1 MKRKRLIIFGAAAI
15 AVTAACGVGVYAQTL
30 AGTSAAIGA
39 GATIGAAGGA
49 GLLTP
54 GQYAAPATSAGAG
67 RNELMDEAVPG
78 EGAGGAPGA
87 GEGATQTKAPPRPL
101 RWSNESGSDM
111 LRQLTRTPTR
121 KVPQSSAR
129 RSSRSTRNVARM
141 SKNQRTRA
149 VNTKYKKPAVGYL
162 SWYLPEDR
170 YKVTSK
176 VWQFVTTPNDK
187 YYYRPWAPAMRL
199 RNPSRVIGFHTWQ
212 DAMIAGYRPDP
223 VTKPEPGAQ
232 LARLAGLTQGPNLS
246 TYVEFVYAGQ
256 VTPTAF
262 DANYKYVDY
271 VAKLVGSKSHT
282 RHLVG
287 STVDQVLGAI
297 MGQNPFPRSVG
308 GAPRIQQA
316 TTIGAD
322 DMPGADG
329 MAGDMPAGLQP
340 GNMDRREEEYNQ
352 FGQRA
357 GGLARQPGQ

>member
-1 MKRKRLIIFGAAAI
+1 MKRKRLIIFGTATLALS
-15 AVTAACGVGVYAQTL
+15 AACGVGVYAQTL

-39 GATIGAAGGA
+39 GATLGAAGGA

-54 GQYAAPATSAGAG
+54 SQYAAPATSAGAQRG
-67 RNELMDEAVPG
+67 GIMDDTM
-78 EGAGGAPGA
+78 GGAPEAADGA
-87 GEGATQTKAPPRPL
+87 GANGATAAQTKTPPKPI

-111 LRQLTRTPTR
+111 LRQLTQTRTSKVTPSKTR
-121 KVPQSSAR
+121 T
-129 RSSRSTRNVARM
+129 SSRSAQRVGRM
-141 SKNQRTRA
+141 TKAQRTKA
-149 VNTKYKKPAVGYL
+149 VNAKYKKPAVGYL

-170 YKVTSK
+170 FKVSSK

-187 YYYRPWAPAMRL
+187 FYYRPWAPAMKL

-232 LARLAGLTQGPNLS
+232 LARLASLTDGSNLS
-246 TYVEFVYAGQ
+246 TYAEYVYAGQ

-271 VAKLVGSKSHT
+271 VAKLVASKSHT

-287 STVDQVLGAI
+287 STVDQVLGAS
-297 MGQNPFPRSVG
+297 MGLNPYPRYVG
-308 GAPRIQQA
+308 GAPAQA
-316 TTIGAD
+316 TTLEASANEQLTTIGA
-322 DMPGADG
+322 G
-329 MAGDMPAGLQP
+329 GDVPP
-340 GNMDRREEEYNQ
+340 GNLDRREDQYNQ

-357 GGLARQPGQ
+357 GGLARKPGQ